1 MQKPSGGQ
9 QRITR
14 RATIGTLIGAAATP
28 AMAEECRFGVPPHER
43 GPRVWLDSDQVELD
57 GAYEQTPYAPC
68 FAQIIKRWA
77 SNSDAVRARIGLP
90 RRLSYGP
97 TPIEA
102 LDLYPAKRTDAP
114 IFIFIHGGGWLR
126 RSARNYAFPAELFV
140 DAGAHY
146 VVLDFIAIEDAH
158 DLRIIA
164 DQVRRAIAWVHAN
177 AATFDGDAD
186 RIFIGGHSSG
196 GHLCAVA
203 LTTDWQGFG
212 LASSPV
218 KGGICMSG
226 MYEMKPI
233 RLARSMSYVNL
244 TDAMEEALS
253 PQRHVDLLCAPMI
266 VSYGTFEPPEFQ
278 QEARSFAA
286 AVRAAGKPV
295 ELIEAANYNHFEMS
309 ESLANP
315 YGPNGR
321 AALAMMELALR

>member
-1 MQKPSGGQ
+1 VSPKDD
-9 QRITR
+9 
-14 RATIGTLIGAAATP
+14 AAARIVLP
-28 AMAEECRFGVPPHER
+28 PPRVEPYRGPPPHEK
-43 GPRVWLDSDQVELD
+43 GPPVFLDYDQVELD
-57 GAYEQTPYAPC
+57 AAYDQAVYQPNIV
-68 FAQIIKRWA
+68 QLNKRWA
-77 SNSDAVRARIGLP
+77 SNSARIRARIGEPL
-90 RRLSYGP
+90 RRAYG
-97 TPIEA
+97 ESA
-102 LDLYPAKRTDAP
+102 VEQLDIFRAARDRAP

-146 VVLDFIAIEDAH
+146 IVLDFIAIEDAH

-203 LTTDWQGFG
+203 LATDWQSFG

-218 KGGICMSG
+218 KGGLCMSG

-233 RLARSMSYVNL
+233 RLARSMSYVSL

-278 QEARSFAA
+278 QEAGSFAA
-286 AVRAAGKPV
+286 AARAAGKPV
-295 ELIEAANYNHFEMS
+295 ELIEAVNYNHFEMG

-321 AALAMMELALR
+321 AALAMMELASR